1 MPLTCGFVL
10 ALLRRDTGGGY
21 AGRRLSDIICR
32 ARGKAVTCGN
42 VIRPACQDLGRA
54 EYVGKLS
61 SRYLLVAGFM
71 AVDLRVW
78 MGEGYVMAT
87 E

>member
-1 MPLTCGFVL
+1 M
-10 ALLRRDTGGGY
+10 LRI
-21 AGRRLSDIICR
+21 ACCS
-32 ARGKAVTCGN
+32 AVTWGN
-42 VIRPACQDLGRA
+42 AIRPRCQDLGRA

-61 SRYLLVAGFM
+61 SRYPLAAGFM

-78 MGEGYVMAT
+78 MGEGYLMAT

>member
-1 MPLTCGFVL
+1 MPLTWSFVL
-10 ALLRRDTGGGY
+10 EWPRQDTGRGY

-32 ARGKAVTCGN
+32 VRGKAVTCGN
-42 VIRPACQDLGRA
+42 VIRPGCQDLGRA
-54 EYVGKLS
+54 EHVGKLS
-61 SRYLLVAGFM
+61 SRYLLVVGFM